1 MKEQK
6 HLKLSLDKALEAYT
20 KGDKARKQFLIDL
33 YGKEHFLTDIKE
45 RVTDYPS
52 ACKELN
58 VLQLTIDHFAFMG
71 KDAKRYFNRHQL
83 TIIIRALN
91 EGWEPDF
98 TNYEYKYYNY
108 NYWNTSI
115 NGFSSGVFSC
125 YDDSSVGSDLLLK
138 SRELAEYA
146 YKIAKQQYLSYH
158 I

>member
-1 MKEQK
+1 MAN
-6 HLKLSLDKALEAYT
+6 LKLSIEKALEAYT

-33 YGKEHFLTDIKE
+33 YGAEHFLTDIKD

-58 VLQLTIDHFAFMG
+58 ILQLTVDHFAFMG

-98 TNYEYKYYNY
+98 TDSEYKYYNY
-108 NYWNTSI
+108 PYWDSSS
-115 NGFSSGVFSC
+115 NGFSSGVHVSD
-125 YDDSSVGSDLLLK
+125 YVSASGSDLMFK
-138 SRELAEYA
+138 NRELCEYA
-146 YKIAKQQYLSYH
+146 WKIAKTAYIAYH
-158 I
+158 FNK